1 VKIWTEFMWLKIG
14 YKDVLLRNTVKNR
27 PTLVPLN
34 VDIYLS
40 VRI

>member
-1 VKIWTEFMWLKIG
+1 MARNGVKRYAFVNM
-14 YKDVLLRNTVKNR
+14 VMNR

-34 VDIYLS
+34 VDIYMS